1 MRLTNLD
8 MNSLDFE
15 SLNKF
20 FMKLLYKVAPL
31 KTKFVTRG
39 TEDLHA
45 QNQISF

>member
-15 SLNKF
+15 SLNQF

-39 TEDLHA
+39 TEDLHV
-45 QNQISF
+45 